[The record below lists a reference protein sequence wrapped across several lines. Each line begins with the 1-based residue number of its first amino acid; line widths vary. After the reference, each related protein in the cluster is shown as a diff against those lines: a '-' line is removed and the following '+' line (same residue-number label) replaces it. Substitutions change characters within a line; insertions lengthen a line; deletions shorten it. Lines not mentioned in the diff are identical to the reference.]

1 MRLPLLSF
9 LPAVVLA
16 AGAASAQARDA
27 ATPLLDEVTV
37 TATKVPTPIDSVAG
51 SVSVISSDTAERQ
64 VAQDIKDLVRY
75 EPGVSVRDQGSR
87 FGLAGFTVRGLDGDR
102 VAIEVDGVAIPD
114 AFSIGSFSNAS
125 RDFVDID
132 LLKRTEIIRGPAS
145 SIYGSDALGGVVSFI
160 SKDPADYVR
169 ETGGNLYASVKGQY
183 AESDDSYAGTAVV
196 AGTGD
201 LLGGSLAYVR
211 REGHET
217 ERQGANDVNG
227 ATRTVADPSDY
238 VSESAIAKLVLS
250 SGPLAGL
257 KFTLDGTRSER
268 LTNALSSINTTTTG
282 LEGDDETERS
292 RGAIE
297 WQAVDGVGPF
307 DYLDARLYWQDST
320 TTQLTHE
327 NRVAVVMGVMTP
339 QRRDRRFEFDQE
351 VVGAELVLHQQL
363 DWGTVEHGLT
373 WGVDLAQTDTT
384 QLRDG
389 VQTNLLT
396 GVATS
401 VILPDSFPV
410 RDFPTTQTLEAGAFV
425 QDEIRLGSV
434 SVIPGVRIDYLD
446 LDPQPDATFIEDN
459 PGVATTGL
467 TEISVSPKFGLV
479 WSLANGYSAFAQYA
493 HGFRAPPYDDVNI
506 GFTNLAFGY
515 TAIANPDL
523 KPETSDSIEIGLR
536 RSSGPLRFS
545 VASYYNRYDDFI
557 ESLRNT
563 GVDPDTGLIV
573 FQSQNIAE
581 VTIYGIEAGAH
592 ADLAAAL
599 PGLALRGSVGYARG
613 ENDTDDAPLDS
624 IDPLRVVVGLGY
636 AAPSDRWGMELV
648 GAATEKKTLT
658 TDLRLGA
665 GGSQPQFEPPASY
678 VVDFL
683 SYLKIGD
690 ATELRLAVYNLADRE
705 YWDWQ
710 DVRGQAASNVALERY
725 TRPGR
730 SVNASF
736 RWRW

>member
-1 MRLPLLSF
+1 M
-9 LPAVVLA
+9 
-16 AGAASAQARDA
+16 
-27 ATPLLDEVTV
+27 
-37 TATKVPTPIDSVAG
+37 
-51 SVSVISSDTAERQ
+51 
-64 VAQDIKDLVRY
+64 
-75 EPGVSVRDQGSR
+75 
-87 FGLAGFTVRGLDGDR
+87 RGLDGDR
-102 VAIEVDGVAIPD
+102 VAIEFDGVAVPD

-169 ETGGNLYASVKGQY
+169 ETSGNLYASVKGQY
-183 AESDDSYAGTAVV
+183 AESDASFAGTAVV

-217 ERQGANDVNG
+217 ERQGDNDVNG
-227 ATRTVADPSDY
+227 AARTVADPSDY
-238 VSESAIAKLVLS
+238 VSDSAIAKLTLS

-257 KFTLDGTRSER
+257 KFTVDGTRSER
-268 LTNALSSINTTTTG
+268 LTDALSAINTTTTG
-282 LEGDDETERS
+282 LEGDDKTERT
-292 RGAIE
+292 RGAVE
-297 WQAVDGVGPF
+297 WQAADGVGPF

-327 NRVAVVMGVMTP
+327 TRVAVVMGVATP
-339 QRRDRRFEFDQE
+339 QQRDRRFEFDQE

-363 DWGTVEHGLT
+363 DWGTVTHGLT

-396 GVATS
+396 GATTS
-401 VILPDSFPV
+401 VIPPDSFPV

-425 QDEIRLGSV
+425 QDEIQLGPV
-434 SVIPGVRIDYLD
+434 SLIPGVRIDYLD
-446 LDPQPDATFIEDN
+446 LEPKPDATFIEDN
-459 PGVATTGL
+459 PGITTTGL
-467 TEISVSPKFGLV
+467 TETSVSPKFGLV
-479 WSLANGYSAFAQYA
+479 WSLVNGYSAFAQYA

-515 TAIANPDL
+515 TAISNPNL
-523 KPETSDSIEIGLR
+523 KPETSDSVEIGLR

-563 GVDPDTGLIV
+563 GVDPGTGLIV

-581 VTIYGIEAGAH
+581 VTIYGIEAGAQ
-592 ADLAAAL
+592 ANLAAAL
-599 PGLALRGSVGYARG
+599 PGLMLRGSISYARG

-624 IDPLRVVVGLGY
+624 IDPLRAVLGVGY
-636 AAPSDRWGMELV
+636 SAPSDRWGVELLII
-648 GAATEKKTLT
+648 A
-658 TDLRLGA
+658 
-665 GGSQPQFEPPASY
+665 
-678 VVDFL
+678 
-683 SYLKIGD
+683 
-690 ATELRLAVYNLADRE
+690 
-705 YWDWQ
+705 
-710 DVRGQAASNVALERY
+710 
-725 TRPGR
+725 
-730 SVNASF
+730 
-736 RWRW
+736 